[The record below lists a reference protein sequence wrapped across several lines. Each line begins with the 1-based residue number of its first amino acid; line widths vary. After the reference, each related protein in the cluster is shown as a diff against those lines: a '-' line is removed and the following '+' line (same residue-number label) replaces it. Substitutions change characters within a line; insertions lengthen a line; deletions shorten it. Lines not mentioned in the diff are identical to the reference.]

1 MADTTSLA
9 ESSQAF
15 FCAIA
20 DYLNLKSKNLDEFL
34 DPKDKNKG
42 LDTFSGFEKNG
53 KKNLKINP
61 ILWKKFM
68 INSQKHRQDHKE
80 SLMVKLKVS

>member
-20 DYLNLKSKNLDEFL
+20 DYLLIKGKNLNEFL

-42 LDTFSGFEKNG
+42 LDTFTGFEK
-53 KKNLKINP
+53 KWKSEFKIGRA
-61 ILWKKFM
+61 
-68 INSQKHRQDHKE
+68 H
-80 SLMVKLKVS
+80 V